1 MRKTNSITMLMR
13 FSTTRRRSLTALFG
27 AALAVLSL
35 AAPADALVR
44 LENLCTVQG
53 QQEVRLTGMG
63 LVVGLQGTGDGA
75 KSAPTVRAMRAAL
88 TRMNSPVLETELKNA
103 DSVAIVMIEATI
115 PRTGLRR
122 GQKIDCFVSA
132 IGGAKSLRGGRL
144 LSAPLTSVAVGNDLL
159 IALAGGGIIIEDSS
173 RFATGKIFQGCDLQ
187 QDTSSLF
194 LKQQQGP
201 MVTLLIDPNHAS
213 FWTASE
219 IARVINTEYSFEVG
233 GQQVA
238 KPINPGVVEVA
249 IPPQYRD
256 SPVDFVAQVLDVH
269 IEMPTTLARVI
280 INARTGTVIVT
291 GEVEIS
297 PVIVA
302 HKSFSIEIG
311 PDDQLGGGAPGPF
324 VGLVDGQGRQS
335 PQQLKQL
342 IDALNQLRV
351 PAPDIIS
358 IIRELH
364 ATGKLHA
371 ELVDR

>member
-1 MRKTNSITMLMR
+1 MR
-13 FSTTRRRSLTALFG
+13 FPITHRRSLTALLG

-75 KSAPTVRAMRAAL
+75 KSAPTIRAMRAAL

-132 IGGAKSLRGGRL
+132 VGGAKSLRGGRL

-159 IALAGGGIIIEDSS
+159 IALAGGGIIIEDIS
-173 RFATGKIFQGCDLQ
+173 RSATGKIIQGCDLQ

-194 LKQQQGP
+194 VKQQGP
-201 MVTLLIDPNHAS
+201 MVTLLIDPHHAS

-219 IARVINTEYSFEVG
+219 VARVINTEYSFELG
-233 GQQVA
+233 GQEVA

-249 IPPQYRD
+249 IPPKYRD
-256 SPVDFVAQVLDVH
+256 SPVDFVAQVLDIH

-280 INARTGTVIVT
+280 INSRTGTVIVT

-297 PVIVA
+297 PVIIA

-311 PDDQLGGGAPGPF
+311 PEDQFGGTAPGPF
-324 VGLVDGQGRQS
+324 RDLTKGQGRQS
-335 PQQLKQL
+335 PEQLKQL
-342 IDALNQLRV
+342 IEALNQLRV